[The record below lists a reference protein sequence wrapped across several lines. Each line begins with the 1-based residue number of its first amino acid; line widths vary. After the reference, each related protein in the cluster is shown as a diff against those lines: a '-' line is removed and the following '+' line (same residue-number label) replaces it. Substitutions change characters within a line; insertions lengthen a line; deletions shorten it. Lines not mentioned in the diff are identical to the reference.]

1 MEENKESRTKKET
14 ALLAAEALK
23 VVAVAASE
31 ALTKVAADAAS
42 AQVKVA
48 VDIEYIKSSIGE
60 IKADMKAAQVY
71 YATSVAVKETNDCIK
86 DHETRLRSM
95 ESSVWKFVGAF
106 SVISA
111 TIGVLGGRVSELI
124 FR

>member
-1 MEENKESRTKKET
+1 MNEDRNKKET
-14 ALLAAEALK
+14 ALLAAEALR

-31 ALTKVAADAAS
+31 ALTKVATEAAS
-42 AQVKVA
+42 AQVKLAADV
-48 VDIEYIKSSIGE
+48 EYIKATIGE

-71 YATSVAVKETNDCIK
+71 YATSVAVKDANDCIK

-95 ESSVWKFVGAF
+95 ESSMWKFVGAF

-111 TIGVLGGRVSELI
+111 IIGVLGSKVSELL
-124 FR
+124 FN